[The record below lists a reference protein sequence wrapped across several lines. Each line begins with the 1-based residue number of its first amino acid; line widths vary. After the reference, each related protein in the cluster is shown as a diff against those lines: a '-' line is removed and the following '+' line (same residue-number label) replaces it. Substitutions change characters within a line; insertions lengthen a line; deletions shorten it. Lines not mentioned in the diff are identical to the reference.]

1 MTTKKNF
8 LRKWRNSFVTKQ
20 KQQQVKNKL
29 TMGYKMKILSFLF
42 ALLLVSCTDYQDA
55 WIEHLEVHNKKT
67 TQIWY
72 GDADEQNMIV
82 DLPSNQDAK
91 VILMVYGSGWQ
102 GGGIPES
109 LVKAKDSLKKAMP
122 NYAYVMLNYRGGT
135 FPNPARIVQL
145 QDINLAVNYLKS
157 HASSLGIKPEF
168 VLLGTSSGA
177 HISSVFTYSKM
188 KKSLSAVNDVKG
200 LVLLYP
206 PLKFPSNITP
216 FQAQIMGNLLGE
228 IVNNETINKYRY
240 LEPYS
245 NLNKRTV
252 PQYIVAGKSDD
263 LVPIEGV
270 RDYATKLQS
279 LNIEYTL
286 QEVPTDHSGEGIP
299 AELEQQINT
308 EIINFIKRKL

>member
-1 MTTKKNF
+1 MKTILNF
-8 LRKWRNSFVTKQ
+8 LAIF
-20 KQQQVKNKL
+20 
-29 TMGYKMKILSFLF
+29 
-42 ALLLVSCTDYQDA
+42 LLLSCTDYQDA

-72 GDADEQNMIV
+72 GDAPEQNMIV
-82 DLPSNQDAK
+82 DLPANANAK
-91 VILMVYGSGWQ
+91 VVLMVYGSGWA
-102 GGGIPES
+102 GGGIPEF
-109 LVKAKDSLKKAMP
+109 LVKIKDSLKKALP
-122 NYAYVMLNYRGGT
+122 NYAFVMMNYRGGT
-135 FPNPARIVQL
+135 LQNPARIVQL

-177 HISSVFTYSKM
+177 HISAVFAETKM
-188 KKSLSAVNDVKG
+188 WTNVFGAFNNVRG

-206 PLKFPSNITP
+206 PLKFPNNITP
-216 FQAQIMGNLLGE
+216 LQAQLMQNLVGE
-228 IVNNETINKYRY
+228 VVNNETINKYRY

-245 NLNKRTV
+245 NINNRTV

-270 RDYATKLQS
+270 REYATKLQS

-299 AELEQQINT
+299 AELEQQINI
-308 EIINFIKRKL
+308 EIVNFIKRKL

>member
-1 MTTKKNF
+1 MKP
-8 LRKWRNSFVTKQ
+8 
-20 KQQQVKNKL
+20 L
-29 TMGYKMKILSFLF
+29 TLI
-42 ALLLVSCTDYQDA
+42 LLLLLLSCTDYQDA
-55 WIEHLEVHNKKT
+55 WIDHLEVHNKKT

-91 VILMVYGSGWQ
+91 VVLMVYGSGWA

-109 LVKAKDSLKKAMP
+109 LVKAKDSLKKALP
-122 NYAYVMLNYRGGT
+122 KHAFVMLNYRGGT
-135 FPNPARIVQL
+135 LPNPARIVQL

-177 HISSVFTYSKM
+177 HISAVYTYSKM
-188 KKSLSAVNDVKG
+188 KSLSLSAVNDVKG

-216 FQAQIMGNLLGE
+216 FQAQIMGNLFGE
-228 IVNNETINKYRY
+228 IVNNETIKKYRY

-252 PQYIVAGKSDD
+252 PQYIVAGTSDD

-270 RDYATKLQS
+270 REYATKLQS

-286 QEVPTDHSGEGIP
+286 QEVPTDHSGVGIP

-308 EIINFIKRKL
+308 EIVNFIKRKL

>member
-1 MTTKKNF
+1 MKTILNF
-8 LRKWRNSFVTKQ
+8 LA
-20 KQQQVKNKL
+20 
-29 TMGYKMKILSFLF
+29 IFLIM
-42 ALLLVSCTDYQDA
+42 SCTDYQDA
-55 WIEHLEVHNKKT
+55 WVDHLEVHNKKT

-91 VILMVYGSGWQ
+91 VVLMVYGSGWA

-122 NYAYVMLNYRGGT
+122 NHAFVMLNYRGGNEL
-135 FPNPARIVQL
+135 NPARIVQL

-168 VLLGTSSGA
+168 VIFGASSGA
-177 HISSVFTYSKM
+177 HISAVFADTKM
-188 KKSLSAVNDVKG
+188 WTNVFGAFNNIRG
-200 LVLLYP
+200 LILLYP
-206 PLKFPSNITP
+206 PVKFPSNITP
-216 FQAQIMGNLLGE
+216 LQAYLMQNLFGE
-228 IVNNETINKYRY
+228 YPTNETINRYRY

-245 NLNKRTV
+245 NLNNRTV
-252 PQYIVAGKSDD
+252 PQYIVAGTLDEI
-263 LVPIEGV
+263 VPIEGI